1 MHITT
6 ERLILREF
14 VPDDWQVMARYW
26 RDERY
31 QQFYPQNDDPDGIV
45 RSLVDRFIAAQTTK
59 PRLNRQLAIVERAS
73 GAMIGNCGIRI
84 NDPEIGEA
92 NIGYELDPGYWGRGY
107 ATEAAS
113 AIVRFGFEDL
123 ALHRIWAECIA
134 DNRGSSRVM
143 EKIGMRREAHI
154 REHQH
159 FRGRWWD
166 TFTYAILNHEWQA
179 HRKSN

>member
-14 VPDDWQVMARYW
+14 VTDDWQVMARYW

-31 QQFYPQNDDPDGIV
+31 QQFYPANEDPDVIV
-45 RSLVDRFIAAQTTK
+45 RGLVDRFIVAQTAQ
-59 PRLNRQLAIVERAS
+59 PRLNHQLAVVERAS
-73 GAMIGNCGIRI
+73 GAMIGNCGIRV
-84 NDPEIGEA
+84 NDPDSGEA
-92 NIGYELDPGYWGRGY
+92 NIGYELDPDYWGRGY
-107 ATEAAS
+107 ATEAAV

-134 DNRGSSRVM
+134 DNRGSSRVL
-143 EKIGMRREAHI
+143 EKIGMRCEARF
-154 REHQH
+154 REHQR

-166 TFTYAILNHEWQA
+166 TCIYAILIHEWQA
-179 HRKSN
+179 NSGPD